1 MHSLKN
7 GGDNIAREFLRLTKK
22 SAVIEKKASDASEV
36 TDEDIAS
43 LVVDNSEDP
52 AANDST
58 SAAIDSEIND
68 MENYAED
75 ANSESDYVLAG
86 LSDIADGLRKKGE
99 NFAADVVEAT
109 AKGIRSDI
117 SSQEVNAEGII
128 KSLSKMAEGLS
139 SEGDRFAADMILA
152 TVNKITN

>member
-7 GGDNIAREFLRLTKK
+7 GGDNIAREFLRLTQK
-22 SAVIEKKASDASEV
+22 AVAIEKKASSESDI

-43 LVVDNSEDP
+43 LVIDNSEG
-52 AANDST
+52 AANHDAT
-58 SAAIDSEIND
+58 SAAIDNEISD
-68 MENYAED
+68 MENYVDD
-75 ANSESDYVLAG
+75 AQTESNYVLAG

-109 AKGIRSDI
+109 AKSIRED
-117 SSQEVNAEGII
+117 VAAEES
-128 KSLSKMAEGLS
+128 KTSNVVDALSKMAADLS
-139 SEGDRFAADMILA
+139 SCGDQFAADMVLA